1 MWPNTC
7 CLPPKFAQPFVL
19 ECSWENV
26 VYPEAFENTSLCK
39 IRDGG
44 RKGGKQSVLREGGF
58 RNSENARTIRIVR
71 IHCQAN
77 GVYWLRFSDSLVH
90 TLDNI
95 EKRNTKGLSTYLPR
109 PWLQGRASL
118 FLLPHKHEP
127 AGNKHRWIDKYK
139 NRIKCY

>member
-19 ECSWENV
+19 DCSWENV

-71 IHCQAN
+71 IDCQAN
-77 GVYWLRFSDSLVH
+77 GVY
-90 TLDNI
+90 
-95 EKRNTKGLSTYLPR
+95 
-109 PWLQGRASL
+109 
-118 FLLPHKHEP
+118 
-127 AGNKHRWIDKYK
+127 
-139 NRIKCY
+139 

>member
-26 VYPEAFENTSLCK
+26 VYPEAFENTSLRK

-44 RKGGKQSVLREGGF
+44 RKGANRVYYGRAGSETVKTREEYESYGY
-58 RNSENARTIRIVR
+58 IVKR
-71 IHCQAN
+71 MVFIDFASPIL
-77 GVYWLRFSDSLVH
+77 WFIP
-90 TLDNI
+90 LDNS

-127 AGNKHRWIDKYK
+127 AGNKHRWIDKY
-139 NRIKCY
+139 